1 MLMGLLLELGLVLR
15 EKRMPLRGYRVAA
28 IASLASACLLP
39 ILAVAGTFQVQ
50 VQDGA
55 GKPLPNAV
63 VFLESPGAKAAAKP
77 TSGGEIEQ
85 VARQFQPAV
94 SVVTTGS
101 SVTFPNHDT
110 VRHHVYSFSPIKTF
124 ELKLYSG
131 VPANPVVFDRAGVAV
146 LGCNIHDN
154 MVAWVLVVDTPYFGK
169 TDADG
174 NLSLNNVPNGNY
186 KLRTWHN
193 SLPVGAPAAEQAT
206 SVGNSGPTVTVKLAG
221 SKV

>member
-1 MLMGLLLELGLVLR
+1 MPHRLLRAPTL
-15 EKRMPLRGYRVAA
+15 AA
-28 IASLASACLLP
+28 
-39 ILAVAGTFQVQ
+39 LAVVLWSPWLACAGTVQVQ
-50 VQDGA
+50 VQDSA

-63 VFLESPGAKAAAKP
+63 IFLESPEAKAAVKP
-77 TSGGEIEQ
+77 TNSSEIEQ

-94 SVVTTGS
+94 SVVSTGS

-110 VRHHVYSFSPIKTF
+110 VRHHVYSFSPIKPF

-131 VPANPVVFDRAGVAV
+131 VPANPVVFGKSGVAV

-169 TDADG
+169 TDVDG
-174 NLSLNNVPNGNY
+174 MLTLSNVPNGNY

-193 SLPVGAPAAEQAT
+193 SLAVGAAAAEQAT
-206 SVGNSGPTVTVKLAG
+206 SVTNGGPVVTVKLAG